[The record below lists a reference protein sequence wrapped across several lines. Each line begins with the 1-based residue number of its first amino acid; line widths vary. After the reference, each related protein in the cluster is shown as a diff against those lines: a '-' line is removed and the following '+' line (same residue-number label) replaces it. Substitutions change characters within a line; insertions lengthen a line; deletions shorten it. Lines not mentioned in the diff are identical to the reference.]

1 LHHAQIGQRFALH
14 IGKALLGGMQLLD
27 GIAPTSNMQA
37 RAMAKSATIFGN
49 RHGEPRKRKMCHCR
63 FENAQPDTQY

>member
-37 RAMAKSATIFGN
+37 RAMAKSATIFW
-49 RHGEPRKRKMCHCR
+49 
-63 FENAQPDTQY
+63 